1 MVNLPHLQK
10 HHLFVCHFGGQG
22 MDLKFGGI
30 DLRFGKPPA
39 GLTNPAGTWTCQSLT
54 IIERGG
60 DRMDFELTKEQKQ
73 IQKSVREFVKG
84 EFKKDLILELEENHQ
99 YPTDI
104 WKKAAELGF
113 IGIHFP
119 EAYSGMGLGVMENIL
134 VAEELCRGDS
144 SVGACLILADFASEI
159 ILHFGSDEQKKA
171 WLPKVAEGEVLSCG
185 AFTEP
190 DHGSDITRMETTAVK
205 DGDEWII
212 NGTKIFITNGGP
224 LAGFY
229 SVLCQTDPEAQPTH
243 RGMSLILV
251 EADRAGVSTASVGV
265 KMGIRM
271 MDTAEVNFKDARV
284 PLSNLI
290 GKENKGFYQVLEF
303 FDESRIL
310 IAAQGLGTAQGAFDR
325 ALAYVKSREQ
335 FGKKIAQFQI
345 TQHKLADMATKIE
358 MAQLLVYKA
367 AWNFDQGRID
377 PKLTSMAKMVA
388 GRTAVEVADE
398 AIQLLGGYGYMLE
411 YEVERFYRDAKI
423 CELYEGTKEIQKNTI
438 ASSLIG
444 KLK

>member
-1 MVNLPHLQK
+1 M
-10 HHLFVCHFGGQG
+10 
-22 MDLKFGGI
+22 
-30 DLRFGKPPA
+30 
-39 GLTNPAGTWTCQSLT
+39 
-54 IIERGG
+54 E
-60 DRMDFELTKEQKQ
+60 FELTKEQQQ
-73 IQKSVREFVKG
+73 IQKAVRDFVKG
-84 EFKKDLILELEENHQ
+84 EFKKDAILELEEKHE
-99 YPTDI
+99 YPVKM

-119 EAYSGMGLGVMENIL
+119 EEYSGQGMGVMENIL

-144 SVGACLILADFASEI
+144 SVGACLMLADFASEI
-159 ILHFGSDEQKKA
+159 VLHFGSESQKRT

-190 DHGSDITRMETTAVK
+190 DHGSDITFMDTSAVR
-205 DGDEWII
+205 DGNEWVI
-212 NGTKIFITNGGP
+212 NGSKIFITNGGP

-229 SVLCQTDPEAQPTH
+229 SVLCQSNPDAQPSH

-251 EADRAGVSTASVGV
+251 EADRPGVSTASVGV

-271 MDTAEVNFKDARV
+271 MHTAEVTFKDVRV
-284 PLSNLI
+284 PAENLI
-290 GKENKGFYQVLEF
+290 GEENRGFYQVLEF

-325 ALAYVKSREQ
+325 ALDYVKSREQ
-335 FGKKIAQFQI
+335 FGRKIAKFQI

-358 MAQLLVYKA
+358 MARLLTYKA

-398 AIQLLGGYGYMLE
+398 AIQLMGGYGYMLE

-438 ASSLIG
+438 ARALVG